1 MVLVACF
8 AWTEHREQRRFSIG
22 GQRHSRKMSSFS
34 INAILGTRTYEDS
47 QAFDTQNLKSE
58 SYPTQKTKPRRL
70 TDTDDDEGVWFSIC
84 FTQSP
89 ITSSVLLLKGYV
101 FSSEILV
108 YSAISANRNDVSY
121 KYKHK
126 RCAFIQTVELL
137 EHTFKFMIWTH
148 HILLQLYTGCILIK
162 ACSITHGEPLL
173 YNRIYDTCAHIY
185 YTL

>member
-1 MVLVACF
+1 VVLVACF

-58 SYPTQKTKPRRL
+58 SYPIQKTKPRRL

-108 YSAISANRNDVSY
+108 YSAISANRNDV
-121 KYKHK
+121 
-126 RCAFIQTVELL
+126 FIQIQTQTMRVHTNCRAHIQIYDLNASYFTTVVYWVY
-137 EHTFKFMIWTH
+137 F
-148 HILLQLYTGCILIK
+148 K